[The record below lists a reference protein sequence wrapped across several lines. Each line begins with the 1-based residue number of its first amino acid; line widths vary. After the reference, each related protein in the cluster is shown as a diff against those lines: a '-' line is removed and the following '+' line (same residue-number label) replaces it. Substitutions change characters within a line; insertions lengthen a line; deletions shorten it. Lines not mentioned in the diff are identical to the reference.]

1 MPHPLDSA
9 RERLRRAEENIES
22 LRREISDFLAPVPAV
37 TMDVDFPT
45 RNPIITDENRG
56 TYDELT
62 QFIMTQS
69 VKPRFS
75 VLAGEII
82 HHLRAAFDHLAWQL
96 SSPVLQ
102 ANSPYQIEFP
112 VFDVRPRPCGKCGGA
127 NQNKLCRYCR
137 KVEGITSPTARTRIE
152 SLQPYKGANP
162 SRHPL
167 WLIHDMD
174 RIDKHR
180 ELVLTVHI
188 MRVNVQANALFTGT
202 GQQLPWEV
210 RPRNVRLT
218 GPPQVDVK
226 LKMAADVT
234 FREFSGR
241 DDDPIIPT
249 LHNLRCF
256 AVDSIDSFASEFP

>member
-1 MPHPLDSA
+1 
-9 RERLRRAEENIES
+9 
-22 LRREISDFLAPVPAV
+22 
-37 TMDVDFPT
+37 MDVDVPT
-45 RNPIITDENRG
+45 RNPIITDENRKAF
-56 TYDELT
+56 DELR
-62 QFIMTQS
+62 QFITSQS

-96 SSPVLQ
+96 SSPIFQ
-102 ANSPYQIEFP
+102 AKSPHQIEFP
-112 VFDVRPRPCGKCGGA
+112 VFDVRPKRCGKCGGV
-127 NQNKLCRYCR
+127 NPNKLCRYCR
-137 KVEGITSPTARTRIE
+137 KIEGIASPTALTRIE
-152 SLQPYKGANP
+152 SLQPYKGATP
-162 SRHPL
+162 GHHPL

-188 MRVNVQANALFTGT
+188 MRVNIQANAALNGT

-210 RPRNVRLT
+210 NPRNVRLT
-218 GPPQVDVK
+218 RPPQVDMKVK
-226 LKMAADVT
+226 MSADVT

-249 LHNLRCF
+249 LQNFLRF
-256 AVDSIDSFASEFP
+256 SADSLEGFTVEFP